1 MDILG
6 IFKDYIFA
14 VLMALFLAYI
24 AYQQLVTNRQ
34 KLKLDLYNKRFEVY
48 TTTLKFYQ
56 ELIGDGV
63 TSETHK
69 DFIEKKEAA
78 KFLFSEDAS
87 IYELLN
93 ELHEK
98 SFKVKA
104 FKGHREELES
114 NPEIFSK
121 AAQESL
127 EVVNWSV
134 EAVKSLSG
142 KLEKY
147 LNM

>member
-1 MDILG
+1 
-6 IFKDYIFA
+6 
-14 VLMALFLAYI
+14 MALFLAYI
-24 AYQQLVTNRQ
+24 AYQQLITNRQ

-48 TTTLKFYQ
+48 TATLKFYQ

-69 DFIEKKEAA
+69 NFIEKKEAA
-78 KFLFSEDAS
+78 KFLFSDDIS

-93 ELHEK
+93 ELHVK

-104 FKGHREELES
+104 FKEHRGELEP
-114 NPEIFSK
+114 NPVISEL
-121 AAQESL
+121 AQESL
-127 EVVNWSV
+127 EVVDWSN